1 MDIELA
7 LGLQGYD
14 VALREPEPIVTDES
28 TADQISKRENWH
40 NKNRMALLLMKR
52 TITETVRG
60 SIPDTEYALEYLQS
74 ISEKYKESEKAESS
88 VLMHSL
94 VTMSFDG
101 TGSIREYI
109 MKQIDVA
116 TKLRNLQFEVGDQ
129 FLVHLVLNS
138 LPAEY
143 TQLKVTHNTQK
154 DKWGLNE
161 LISICVQEESRL
173 KAEKTGIVSKS
184 VNLVSKPKWKPKKH
198 QFKKNSGTASNK
210 RASVAANA
218 PAPAPPKAHKSYQ
231 AKCFFCRKPGH
242 FKKDCQG
249 FKNWMIKRGNH
260 SLTLNSAFFIELN
273 LVNIQP
279 QSFWID
285 SGSPLHIVNSLQG
298 LTRTRVPRSDED

>member
-7 LGLQGYD
+7 LGLPGYD

-28 TADQISKRENWH
+28 TGDQISKHENWH

-173 KAEKTGIVSKS
+173 KAEKTGTVSKS
-184 VNLVSKPKWKPKKH
+184 VNLVSKPKWKPKRH

-210 RASVAANA
+210 IASAAANA
-218 PAPAPPKAHKSYQ
+218 HAPAPFKAHKSYQ

-249 FKNWMIKRGNH
+249 FKNWMIKRDNH
-260 SLTLNSAFFIELN
+260 SLTVNSAFYIELN

-279 QSFWID
+279 HSFWID
-285 SGSPLHIVNSLQG
+285 SGSPLHCQFLTGVNK
-298 LTRTRVPRSDED
+298 DESTKK